1 MKRIFKKYLPL
12 VIGCIFITEVA
23 AIDQSNNSLVGIDR
37 GIKVYPVQIEMSSI
51 ESLSNLAP
59 KTGRE
64 LMLTSF
70 ETIESHETEW
80 SGPSAGLV
88 RRFYHKSQDIGR
100 KNYRFKFH
108 SGRVQLSDA
117 GPSLEKMKIFAHKDL
132 VEGVF
137 NHAEIMFG
145 REFVPSQKVDAM
157 DACGE
162 LLFEDHD
169 PQRGGEFYLKLGFGK
184 EIRRQKWKEFN
195 ECKLSVVSSE
205 ERTRL
210 LKMVA
215 MVPSMLSMLK
225 CSGLSM
231 DRNSYPEDFVVW
243 LVGSANGECP
253 SQ

>member
-1 MKRIFKKYLPL
+1 MRRLLNKHLFLIT
-12 VIGCIFITEVA
+12 GCIFLTEVS
-23 AIDQSNNSLVGIDR
+23 AIEQSNNSLVGIDR
-37 GIKVYPVQIEMSSI
+37 GIKIYQVQIETSSI
-51 ESLSNLAP
+51 ESSSNSAP

-70 ETIESHETEW
+70 ETIESFGTDW
-80 SGPSAGLV
+80 LGPLNGLV
-88 RRFYHKSQDIGR
+88 KRFHHKSHNVTR
-100 KNYRFKFH
+100 ENYRFKFH
-108 SGRVQLSDA
+108 SDRVQLSEM

-145 REFVPSQKVDAM
+145 REFVSSQKVDAM

-169 PQRGGEFYLKLGFGK
+169 PQRGGEFYLKLGFGE
-184 EIRRQKWKEFN
+184 EIRREKWKEFN
-195 ECKLSVVSSE
+195 ECKLSVVSPE

-215 MVPSMLSMLK
+215 MLPSMLSILK
-225 CSGLSM
+225 CSNIST
-231 DRNSYPEDFVVW
+231 DRISYPEDLVDW
-243 LVGSANGECP
+243 LNGPGSEVCTN
-253 SQ
+253 